1 MSNKVTSKC
10 FSFDVFKKVQ
20 VSNVIGGG
28 YVPDK
33 SQIANTKTGI
43 LGLYNYL
50 RLISVKNCSFP
61 SLFAVFESVNSQNRE

>member
-10 FSFDVFKKVQ
+10 FSFDVFKKVR
-20 VSNVIGGG
+20 VSNAIGGC

-50 RLISVKNCSFP
+50 RLISVKNSSFP
-61 SLFAVFESVNSQNRE
+61 SLFAVFGSVNSQNRE